1 MKRSNEDTR
10 SSQIFFTA
18 RVKNKRE
25 NTKLKYEIKQLEREF
40 GHTVFSIHKDIRDL
54 KAELKITKRSS
65 GHSAEGWFVEDAEDA
80 ETMANHRSRPTKSA
94 GGVRCRT
101 NVPGHQRKQ
110 TRVSSAPAVGNS
122 RDISMGRRLTKTPER
137 NVRQDNQ
144 IVSNPMRVSKGKA
157 LITKNHGMRTSAT
170 KIVPA
175 IETDTIDAS
184 LRMDEEKDKR
194 KPTKNENKSTDIDG
208 DFAKETERYL
218 ENSRT
223 VLKLVK
229 RNSFLN
235 PITKPTLD
243 VKDEMTS
250 ETNHVRFTE
259 PQLSVNNS
267 EERPL
272 SAMMTTIVRDRWLK
286 PTLKT
291 TTIEKDDVVDRPKK
305 TVRIA
310 PSLSHFQGRNTSN
323 VTGNPLPANPGNK
336 KNVVLQKALKSAT
349 FLTESRLPTVDPM
362 HSTNSL
368 MTLSSGVVG
377 NSKDEPAK
385 KSGNVIPDIRRKVL
399 STEQVKMKRKRDN
412 LLASSVSALL
422 AGKSFVQKNTEGTS
436 ESGKEEEIEGRPGSG
451 TESGRS
457 PSPKQ
462 RRRFSFG
469 TITMLAMN
477 QHRAFPIEKKATLG
491 SRLKLKTPA
500 EESEQ
505 RNIDIRK
512 SVLVNDSDSDD
523 ENHKND
529 YALPAKPVIDLKNVK
544 SKISNQWNQDTALEK
559 PPTLADDTFQLQ
571 RSLAAAHIS
580 RGRDLRDMQDDNEV
594 DPMKVIDDDRK
605 SNLGMKLKAFNNL
618 LSGGNTQDKR
628 RKSVMDAIHAG
639 SDGKQILK
647 LMRLA
652 NQN

>member
-1 MKRSNEDTR
+1 MKRSNEDAR

-80 ETMANHRSRPTKSA
+80 GTMVNHRSRPTKSA
-94 GGVRCRT
+94 GGARCRT
-101 NVPGHQRKQ
+101 NALGHQRKQ

-137 NVRQDNQ
+137 SVRQDNQ
-144 IVSNPMRVSKGKA
+144 TVSNSMRVSKGKA

-194 KPTKNENKSTDIDG
+194 KPAKNKNKSTDIDG
-208 DFAKETERYL
+208 DFAKETERSE

-223 VLKLVK
+223 ALKLVK
-229 RNSFLN
+229 KNSFLN
-235 PITKPTLD
+235 PIIKPTLD
-243 VKDEMTS
+243 VTDKMISD
-250 ETNHVRFTE
+250 TNHVHNAE
-259 PQLSVNNS
+259 QYLSVNKS

-272 SAMMTTIVRDRWLK
+272 SPMMTTLVKDRWLK
-286 PTLKT
+286 PTLK

-310 PSLSHFQGRNTSN
+310 PNSSHVHGSNRSN
-323 VTGNPLPANPGNK
+323 VMGNTQPVNPGNK
-336 KNVVLQKALKSAT
+336 KTVVLQKAVKSAT

-362 HSTNSL
+362 HSTNS
-368 MTLSSGVVG
+368 MMSLSSGLAG
-377 NSKDEPAK
+377 NSKDERAK

-422 AGKSFVQKNTEGTS
+422 AGKSFVQKNAEGTS
-436 ESGKEEEIEGRPGSG
+436 ESGKEGEIESRPGSG
-451 TESGRS
+451 TERGRS

-477 QHRAFPIEKKATLG
+477 QHRAFPVEKKATLG

-523 ENHKND
+523 DNHKKD
-529 YALPAKPVIDLKNVK
+529 YAVPAKPVIDLKNVK
-544 SKISNQWNQDTALEK
+544 SKISNQWNQDAALEK

-594 DPMKVIDDDRK
+594 DPMKVIDDDRDNGDEK
-605 SNLGMKLKAFNNL
+605 EEEDDEDYENI
-618 LSGGNTQDKR
+618 TYDDD
-628 RKSVMDAIHAG
+628 VDV
-639 SDGKQILK
+639 DGDEDLDDDDDDEDDDEDEDDGD
-647 LMRLA
+647 
-652 NQN
+652 